1 MDPALSQLTSV
12 LEQMH
17 DRVKRLETGL
27 VMPGSERY
35 ANRQSHVIKV
45 ELEANG
51 LSYDRLKT
59 FKGDDTKL
67 DVHWISDSNDGFEAY
82 KRIEAELMRK
92 LSQKK
97 LRLVYSRH
105 AHEFECETFHMKKMK
120 LDPTTPFRD
129 IVQIRILKA
138 TVQSA

>member
-17 DRVKRLETGL
+17 ERVRRLETGL

-35 ANRQSHVIKV
+35 PNRQSHVIKV

-67 DVHWISDSNDGFEAY
+67 DVYWFSDSNDGFEAY
-82 KRIEAELMRK
+82 NSIVAALNLK
-92 LSQKK
+92 LKSKK
-97 LRLVYSRH
+97 LQLVYSRH

-120 LDPTTPFRD
+120 LEPTTPFRD

-138 TVQSA
+138 TVSSA